1 LFLVLHGVAAHGQ
14 QIGVEAGEEPSLSVI
29 ASAGGR
35 GERGRCDQSL
45 GIRPADGAEER
56 DAVGEDI
63 VWLAR
68 SDACVGAAHD
78 ADALGVHVSQG
89 LPVPLEP
96 SCGHGGD
103 GRTVGQPCLDGSDD
117 RSCGGEPATVCRSG
131 SMPVGVK
138 NVPCSIPSTL
148 RVRHPQCLGAVCVC
162 GDGQSGVVC
171 RCSGGREFGWSVL

>member
-1 LFLVLHGVAAHGQ
+1 MLHGVAAHGQ

-35 GERGRCDQSL
+35 GERGRRDQSL

-68 SDACVGAAHD
+68 SDACVGAAGD

-103 GRTVGQPCLDGSDD
+103 GRTGGQPCLDGSDD
-117 RSCGGEPATVCRSG
+117 RSCGGEACHCL
-131 SMPVGVK
+131 PVG
-138 NVPCSIPSTL
+138 L
-148 RVRHPQCLGAVCVC
+148 DAGRGEERAVLDPVDACV
-162 GDGQSGVVC
+162 
-171 RCSGGREFGWSVL
+171 